1 MDFDLQL
8 AANCAESF
16 HLASGLGCVLTD
28 GNGNVLLERGQN
40 YTRCQLCALAGHP
53 QKRCAQAHGYGL
65 QEAKRFGGKYIYYCR
80 MGLTCFTT
88 PISSES
94 GAEAQITA
102 GPFLMGDVQDYIAYD
117 LLDVSLHQQ
126 EQLPKILEEVSRMP
140 QVDEKRVNALAEL
153 LFMAAAFLSKVSE
166 ANRMRENEAST
177 KLQGQIS
184 DYLHRL
190 KHSDIPLPYPYRDE
204 KRFLQVVG
212 KGEQKQAQA
221 LLNELLGHILYET
234 GGDIQRIQNR
244 VYELL
249 ILCSRTV
256 VEAGCDPICVDQ
268 MLKQYRESVPQMKNV
283 GDVSLWISKAVQSM
297 ILSTF
302 SNQKARHSDLIYRTI
317 QYLKAN
323 YMHKLNLD
331 EVAHH
336 VHISPTYLSRIFKRE
351 TGSTMVDF
359 VNRIRIEKS
368 RELLADSSLH
378 LIEVAL
384 QSGFESQSYFNRLF
398 REETGMTPLEYR
410 KLMSRQ

>member
-1 MDFDLQL
+1 
-8 AANCAESF
+8 
-16 HLASGLGCVLTD
+16 
-28 GNGNVLLERGQN
+28 
-40 YTRCQLCALAGHP
+40 
-53 QKRCAQAHGYGL
+53 
-65 QEAKRFGGKYIYYCR
+65 
-80 MGLTCFTT
+80 
-88 PISSES
+88 
-94 GAEAQITA
+94 
-102 GPFLMGDVQDYIAYD
+102 MGDVQDYIAYD

-323 YMHKLNLD
+323 
-331 EVAHH
+331 
-336 VHISPTYLSRIFKRE
+336 
-351 TGSTMVDF
+351 
-359 VNRIRIEKS
+359 
-368 RELLADSSLH
+368 
-378 LIEVAL
+378 
-384 QSGFESQSYFNRLF
+384 
-398 REETGMTPLEYR
+398 
-410 KLMSRQ
+410 